1 MGGHVDYLA
10 FRRTAWR
17 AGLVLTTAAILGL
30 PGCAPHR
37 SGPPDLADNSVITED
52 EIESAHAFNAYEAVY
67 KLRREFLTSRGK
79 LSLDPSVPPALPNVY
94 VDNMFYG
101 DVSTLR
107 GIAAASIES
116 IKFYEPAAAQ
126 FKFGTGNMAGVI
138 GVTTKH

>member
-1 MGGHVDYLA
+1 MDYPA
-10 FRRTAWR
+10 FRRTAWT
-17 AGLVLTTAAILGL
+17 AGLVLATAATLGL
-30 PGCAPHR
+30 HACAAHR
-37 SGPPDLADNSVITED
+37 SSSAAVADNSVITED
-52 EIESAHAFNAYEAVY
+52 EIESSHAFNAYEAVY
-67 KLRREFLTSRGK
+67 KLRHEFLVSRGK

-107 GIAAASIES
+107 GIAAVSIES
-116 IKFYEPAAAQ
+116 IKFYEPAEAQ